1 MIQLPI
7 PGIAYSIDETA
18 VRVVSDAPLTVLS
31 SAVVGAEL
39 HKTNHIVNMHVEKGY
54 NGANPEDD
62 LIAFAARL
70 GIVEPFVG
78 MMTAAWTHNARVAV
92 ESSDG
97 ITVAAIVTLGL
108 SNLTAAGISAPMR
121 VMPGTINT
129 ILLIDGALAPGA
141 LANAI
146 ITATEAKTLAL
157 LEDDQRTHEGHL
169 GTGTS
174 TDSVVVACTDRGET
188 MRYAGPATLVGW
200 LIARTVRN
208 AIGGALAERRK
219 AEKTSAGEQPTTF
232 STLK

>member
-18 VRVVSDAPLTVLS
+18 VRVQSAAPLSVLS

-39 HKTNHIVNMHVEKGY
+39 HKTNQIVNMHVEKGY

-97 ITVAAIVTLGL
+97 IIVAAIVTLGL
-108 SNLTAAGISAPMR
+108 SNLIAAGISAPMR

-129 ILLIDGALAPGA
+129 ILLIDAALAPGA

-157 LEDDQRTHEGHL
+157 LEDDQRTHDGHL

-174 TDSVVVACTDRGET
+174 TDSVVVACTGRGET

-200 LIARTVRN
+200 LIARAVRN
-208 AIGGALAERRK
+208 AMGGALEERRNV
-219 AEKTSAGEQPTTF
+219 QR
-232 STLK
+232 

>member
-1 MIQLPI
+1 MIELPI

-18 VRVVSDAPLTVLS
+18 VRVQSNAPLTVLS

-39 HKTNHIVNMHVEKGY
+39 HKTKQIVNMHVQKGY
-54 NGANPEDD
+54 SCANPEDD
-62 LIAFAARL
+62 LIAFAAHL
-70 GIVEPFVG
+70 GITEPFVG

-121 VMPGTINT
+121 VTPGTINT
-129 ILLIDGALAPGA
+129 ILLIDAALAPGA

-157 LEDDQRTHEGHL
+157 IQDDQRTREGHL

-200 LIARTVRN
+200 LVARTVRN

-219 AEKTSAGEQPTTF
+219 AHG
-232 STLK
+232 